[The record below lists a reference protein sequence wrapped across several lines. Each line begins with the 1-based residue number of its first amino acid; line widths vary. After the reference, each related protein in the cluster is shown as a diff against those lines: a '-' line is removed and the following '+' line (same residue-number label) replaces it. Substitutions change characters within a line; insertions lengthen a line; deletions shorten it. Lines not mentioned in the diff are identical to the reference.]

1 MYEQKEAKCLAELK
15 LVSPLLSNMEV
26 VSCIS
31 ARGALS
37 VYLVKS
43 TKTAQTYILKHISVP
58 ESQKQVDALLFT
70 GAASSTEDAQKY
82 YEQVVTDYREELET
96 LEQLA
101 ASPNLDCFRSY
112 QIEPKEDGVGF
123 DIYLLAEHRTTLS
136 EYLADNAIT
145 HLCAVNLAMDLCS
158 ALVDLRAAG
167 LVHRDVKPGNI
178 YLNSQGHFVL
188 GDLGIAKIE
197 ELKYCSMPEN
207 MLSSYSAPELF
218 SLVGS
223 IEPTTDIYSVG
234 LILYRIYNG
243 NHAPFED
250 ERTSAKAADK
260 LRITGKDLPAPM
272 YADYEMAEI
281 IHKACAFKPE
291 DRYQDPNEMKQALVE
306 YMKRNQSD
314 DTLIVPP
321 ISGEIEPV
329 DPNAEDEV
337 EPVQFADS
345 ESMAE
350 DFKENFSPDTQMLN
364 DMIESVH
371 REMDR
376 DPESYY
382 NTLEPDDED
391 DDIPVESGVKKRKRK
406 KRNKWLPAVIS
417 LVLLLAIAGAV
428 AYFVFIRPATVHIN
442 AISLLDVSTDTVSVF
457 VDSNEADGAF
467 DILCTDSYGNQS
479 RQAFA
484 SGEETIFTGLTPG
497 TQYTVSID
505 PLNKKKV
512 TGTSQLMATTIAQTS
527 ILSFTA
533 TTVTVTQAELNLIIQ
548 DGPDPGVWTV
558 EYSADGV
565 ESKTATFNGHST
577 VVAGLESG
585 KDYTFT
591 LQEPEGT
598 RLTGQT
604 KAYFSTVPAVSI
616 TGIKAALSST
626 TAILS
631 WTIEGDAP
639 ENWTVEVTGPD
650 GYADSQVVSA
660 PTVTLEG
667 LTSGETYEVMISTP
681 TMLENCS
688 TKITPNVTA
697 LTSFTAEP
705 DLEAGTLNFTW
716 ECENEPA
723 DNAWTITARL
733 HSENNELV
741 QYTWTPEANTNSY
754 TVDLADLLPERE
766 YDFTLNLASG
776 DRWTF
781 FDLHI
786 EDFLCFLCRHPCFG
800 IDQIC
805 DLFFCHAFFH
815 SSHIYVRDAF
825 LTFIQFTDQPLK
837 IIRISICP

>member
-31 ARGALS
+31 ARGAVS

-565 ESKTATFNGHST
+565 QRTLHGGGR
-577 VVAGLESG
+577 AG
-585 KDYTFT
+585 
-591 LQEPEGT
+591 
-598 RLTGQT
+598 
-604 KAYFSTVPAVSI
+604 I
-616 TGIKAALSST
+616 
-626 TAILS
+626 
-631 WTIEGDAP
+631 W
-639 ENWTVEVTGPD
+639 
-650 GYADSQVVSA
+650 
-660 PTVTLEG
+660 EG
-667 LTSGETYEVMISTP
+667 LH
-681 TMLENCS
+681 LH
-688 TKITPNVTA
+688 
-697 LTSFTAEP
+697 
-705 DLEAGTLNFTW
+705 
-716 ECENEPA
+716 PA
-723 DNAWTITARL
+723 RT
-733 HSENNELV
+733 
-741 QYTWTPEANTNSY
+741 
-754 TVDLADLLPERE
+754 
-766 YDFTLNLASG
+766 
-776 DRWTF
+776 
-781 FDLHI
+781 
-786 EDFLCFLCRHPCFG
+786 
-800 IDQIC
+800 
-805 DLFFCHAFFH
+805 
-815 SSHIYVRDAF
+815 
-825 LTFIQFTDQPLK
+825 
-837 IIRISICP
+837 